1 MILWLVKVVK
11 SIPVLEQFTKV
22 KWKYTFIIIRGCTE
36 NINFSIIC
44 QIPLAYKLQTMAPI
58 VYMVLPQ
65 TFIVFVSWC
74 WQLAPIDLLCVGL
87 LIILQVLWSS
97 DGWDGVSVD
106 TRTHATEGL
115 RCSGASHRALAWSQG
130 QIWVLGNA
138 EDRTQAL
145 PRCRRCSMLASH
157 TSHINQ
163 APLFP
168 VCVCSKR
175 PDAGEPGWAAWGK
188 ETQEQG

>member
-1 MILWLVKVVK
+1 
-11 SIPVLEQFTKV
+11 
-22 KWKYTFIIIRGCTE
+22 
-36 NINFSIIC
+36 
-44 QIPLAYKLQTMAPI
+44 MAPI
-58 VYMVLPQ
+58 VYMVLWQ

-87 LIILQVLWSS
+87 FIILQVLWSS

-157 TSHINQ
+157 TSHTSTKLHSFRSVFAASGLMQGSLAGRPGARKHRNRVKMT
-163 APLFP
+163 P
-168 VCVCSKR
+168 VASLR
-175 PDAGEPGWAAWGK
+175 ETIESEGQGWN
-188 ETQEQG
+188 